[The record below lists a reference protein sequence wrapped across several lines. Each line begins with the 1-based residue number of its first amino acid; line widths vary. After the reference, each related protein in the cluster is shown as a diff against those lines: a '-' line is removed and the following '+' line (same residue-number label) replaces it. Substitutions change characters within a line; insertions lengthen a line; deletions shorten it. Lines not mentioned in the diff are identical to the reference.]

1 MCADYHEKF
10 FCQVVDTIPTSC
22 RLHHIKTQGDLKMAE
37 RSLARI
43 VLIDQLLPIEGADR
57 IELALIGGW
66 QVVVQKGLY
75 EPALTKA
82 VYFEV
87 DSLLDTER
95 PYFADA
101 ANWSSKLLH
110 NVDGRTHARV
120 KTMKLRKQLSQ
131 GYLIPLSVTGL
142 NAEVGYDMTDFL
154 GVVKYEKAEEASMN
168 NTGGTGVKT
177 GKSALG
183 FPKFVPKTDQTRVQ
197 NITNLYLKAVADGEE
212 FEESFK
218 LDGSSLTAFVRDGV
232 AGVASRNVGF
242 RMEDE
247 KRSLVSTIRS
257 WFDQW
262 WNRGMAVHRCKWER
276 VIKKDDNAF
285 TQMVT
290 EAGLIEAIRRD
301 GRNIAIQG
309 EMCGPS
315 IQKNFEGLD
324 NNTFFCYDVFLID
337 EQRYMLTAERI
348 KFCTDQGVKHV
359 PVNYTGVLKAPT
371 VAELLL
377 RAEGPSGVKGKF
389 REGSVYK
396 STKRD
401 FSFKAIS
408 NAYLLKEE

>member
-1 MCADYHEKF
+1 
-10 FCQVVDTIPTSC
+10 
-22 RLHHIKTQGDLKMAE
+22 MAE

-57 IELALIGGW
+57 IELALVGGW

-87 DSLLDTER
+87 DSLLDTDR

-142 NAEVGYDMTDFL
+142 NSEVGCDMTDFL

-168 NTGGTGVKT
+168 NTGGTGVKN

-218 LDGSSLTAFVRDGV
+218 LDGSSLTAFVRYGV

-247 KRSLVSTIRS
+247 KRPLVDTIRS
-257 WFDQW
+257 FIGHLRT
-262 WNRGMAVHRCKWER
+262 RGLRGAKWER

-285 TQMVT
+285 TQIVV

-324 NNTFFCYDVFLID
+324 KNTFFCYDVFLID
-337 EQRYMLTAERI
+337 EQRYMLPTERI

-389 REGSVYK
+389 REGFVYK
-396 STKRD
+396 STTRD

>member
-1 MCADYHEKF
+1 M
-10 FCQVVDTIPTSC
+10 S
-22 RLHHIKTQGDLKMAE
+22 E
-37 RSLARI
+37 RSLAR
-43 VLIDQLLPIEGADR
+43 VVVIDQLLPIEGADR
-57 IELALIGGW
+57 IELALVGGW

-75 EPALTKA
+75 EAALTKA

-131 GYLIPLSVTGL
+131 GYLIPLSETGIGYGQ
-142 NAEVGYDMTDFL
+142 VGDDLTKAL
-154 GVVKYEKAEEASMN
+154 GVIKYEKAEESNMN
-168 NTGGTGVKT
+168 NTGGSNGVRSGT
-177 GKSALG
+177 SALG
-183 FPKFVPKTDQTRVQ
+183 FPKFIPKTDQTRVQ

-218 LDGSSLTAFVRDGV
+218 LDGSSLTAFVKDGV
-232 AGVASRNVGF
+232 SGVASRNVGF

-247 KRSLVSTIRS
+247 KRSFLSTLSR
-257 WFDQW
+257 WFDQY

-285 TQMVT
+285 TQMAT

-301 GRNIAIQG
+301 GRNLAIQG

-324 NNTFFCYDVFLID
+324 KNTFFCYDVFLID
-337 EQRYMLTAERI
+337 EQRYMLPAERI
-348 KFCTDQGVKHV
+348 KFCTDQGVNHV
-359 PVNYTGVLKAPT
+359 PVNYTGPLKSLT
-371 VAELLL
+371 VAEVLS
-377 RAEGPSGVKGKF
+377 RADGPSGLNGKF
-389 REGSVYK
+389 REGFVYK

-401 FSFKAIS
+401 FSFKVIS
-408 NAYLLKEE
+408 NKYLLKEE

>member
-1 MCADYHEKF
+1 M
-10 FCQVVDTIPTSC
+10 T
-22 RLHHIKTQGDLKMAE
+22 E
-37 RSLARI
+37 RSLARV

-95 PYFADA
+95 PYFAET

-110 NVDGRTHARV
+110 NIDGRTHARV

-131 GYLIPLSVTGL
+131 GYMIPLTETGF
-142 NAEVGYDMTDFL
+142 NGQVGDDMTKVL

-168 NTGGTGVKT
+168 NTGGMGVKT
-177 GKSALG
+177 GTSALG
-183 FPKFVPKTDQTRVQ
+183 FPKFIPKTDQTRVQ

-218 LDGSSLTAFVRDGV
+218 LDGSSLTAFVHDGV

-242 RMEDE
+242 RVEDE
-247 KRSLVSTIRS
+247 KRSFLSTLSRFIDHVRT
-257 WFDQW
+257 
-262 WNRGMAVHRCKWER
+262 RGLRAAKWER

-285 TQMVT
+285 TQMAT

-301 GRNIAIQG
+301 GRNLAIQG

-324 NNTFFCYDVFLID
+324 KNTFFCYDVFLID
-337 EQRYMLTAERI
+337 EQRYMLPAERI
-348 KFCTDQGVKHV
+348 EFCTDQGVKHV
-359 PVNYTGVLKAPT
+359 PVNFTGKLQAPDVAGVLT
-371 VAELLL
+371 
-377 RAEGPSGVKGKF
+377 RADGPSGLKGKF
-389 REGSVYK
+389 REGFVYK
-396 STKRD
+396 STTRD

>member
-1 MCADYHEKF
+1 M
-10 FCQVVDTIPTSC
+10 T
-22 RLHHIKTQGDLKMAE
+22 E
-37 RSLARI
+37 RSLARV
-43 VLIDQLLPIEGADR
+43 VLVDQLLPIEGADR

-110 NVDGRTHARV
+110 NIDGRTHARV

-131 GYLIPLSVTGL
+131 GYMIPLAETGL
-142 NAEVGYDMTDFL
+142 NAQVGDDLTKAL

-168 NTGGTGVKT
+168 NTGGMGVKT
-177 GKSALG
+177 GTSALG
-183 FPKFVPKTDQTRVQ
+183 FPKFIPKTDQTRVQ

-242 RMEDE
+242 RMENE
-247 KRSLVSTIRS
+247 KRSFLSTLSRFIDHVR
-257 WFDQW
+257 
-262 WNRGMAVHRCKWER
+262 NRGLRAAKWER

-285 TQMVT
+285 TQMAT

-301 GRNIAIQG
+301 GRNLAIQG

-324 NNTFFCYDVFLID
+324 KNTFFCYDVFLID
-337 EQRYMLTAERI
+337 EQRYMLPAERI
-348 KFCTDQGVKHV
+348 EFCTDQGVKHV
-359 PVNYTGVLKAPT
+359 PVNFTGPLKAAT
-371 VAELLL
+371 VAEVLT
-377 RAEGPSGVKGKF
+377 RADGPSGLKGKF
-389 REGSVYK
+389 REGFVYK
-396 STKRD
+396 STTRD

>member
-1 MCADYHEKF
+1 M
-10 FCQVVDTIPTSC
+10 T
-22 RLHHIKTQGDLKMAE
+22 E
-37 RSLARI
+37 RSLARV

-110 NVDGRTHARV
+110 NIDGRTHARV

-131 GYLIPLSVTGL
+131 GYMIPLTETGF
-142 NAEVGYDMTDFL
+142 NGQVGDDMTKVL

-168 NTGGTGVKT
+168 NTGGMGVKT
-177 GKSALG
+177 GTSALG
-183 FPKFVPKTDQTRVQ
+183 FPKFIPKTDQTRVQ

-247 KRSLVSTIRS
+247 KRSFLSTLSRFIDHVR
-257 WFDQW
+257 
-262 WNRGMAVHRCKWER
+262 NRGLRAAKWER

-285 TQMVT
+285 TQMAT

-301 GRNIAIQG
+301 GRNLAIQG

-324 NNTFFCYDVFLID
+324 KNTFFTYDVFLID
-337 EQRYMLTAERI
+337 EQRYMLPAERI
-348 KFCTDQGVKHV
+348 EFCTDQGVKHV
-359 PVNYTGVLKAPT
+359 PVNFTGKLVSPDVAGVLT
-371 VAELLL
+371 
-377 RAEGPSGVKGKF
+377 RADGPSGLKGKF
-389 REGSVYK
+389 REGFVYK

>member
-1 MCADYHEKF
+1 MTD
-10 FCQVVDTIPTSC
+10 
-22 RLHHIKTQGDLKMAE
+22 
-37 RSLARI
+37 RSLARV

-57 IELALIGGW
+57 IELAIVGGW

-75 EPALTKA
+75 EVGVTPA

-95 PYFADA
+95 PYF
-101 ANWSSKLLH
+101 NSLSTLSSKLLH
-110 NVDGRTHARV
+110 VVDGRTHARI

-131 GYLIPLSVTGL
+131 GFCVPLSETGL
-142 NAEVGYDMTDFL
+142 KAAVGDDVTKAL
-154 GVVKYEKAEEASMN
+154 GVVKYEKAEESSMN
-168 NTGGTGVKT
+168 NTGGMGVKS
-177 GKSALG
+177 GKTALG

-197 NITNLYLKAVADGEE
+197 NITHMYLKAVADGEE

-218 LDGSSLTAFVRDGV
+218 LDGSSLTAFVNNGV

-247 KRSLVSTIRS
+247 RRSF
-257 WFDQW
+257 FDTVRTFISHLRT
-262 WNRGMAVHRCKWER
+262 RGLRGAKWER

-285 TQMVT
+285 TQMAA

-324 NNTFFCYDVFLID
+324 KNTFFCYDVFLID
-337 EQRYMLTAERI
+337 EQRYMLPAERI

-359 PVNYTGVLKAPT
+359 PVNYTGPLKAPT
-371 VAELLL
+371 VAEVLT
-377 RAEGPSGVKGKF
+377 RADGPSGLKGKF
-389 REGSVYK
+389 REGFVYK

-401 FSFKAIS
+401 FSFKVIS
-408 NAYLLKEE
+408 NSYLLKEE